1 MKALIT
7 NLPKIWCLEK
17 RVTGMDLGLGKFQF
31 VFETEEEIEGVLKLQ
46 PYHFDYWM
54 LSLAR
59 WQPRKSPK
67 LPSEITFWVRVLGV
81 PAEFKTA
88 PTYESIG
95 DAIGRTVMVDVEH
108 ARVQVVVDAFKEL
121 CFETTI
127 DFKGGEFYESEEAL
141 VSLRYE
147 KLFGFC
153 QFCSSLCHKDE
164 KCPLDPKNIK
174 KSPEK
179 SREMREGNGGW
190 HDVGK
195 HDERARSYKGVVI
208 NGNSN
213 QPNRE
218 KESRAYFGKGKGKVA
233 EDHDHKWVK
242 TAEMGHKRVS
252 SYHGN
257 SCGDAGSS
265 YRRSSRREETN
276 VAPQEDRVQTSP
288 RRVER
293 QDGQNEIREETRE
306 EGEIKSAGEE
316 ALALVSKEFQAAL
329 AETQSAGL
337 EVISDP
343 VDGEEG
349 LQKIQS
355 LLENDRAPEGE
366 VEDVMEMDKIQ
377 AALLEHGLDMNAID
391 ALPAVSEEGMI
402 AGYEEED
409 QLQ

>member
-1 MKALIT
+1 
-7 NLPKIWCLEK
+7 
-17 RVTGMDLGLGKFQF
+17 
-31 VFETEEEIEGVLKLQ
+31 
-46 PYHFDYWM
+46 
-54 LSLAR
+54 
-59 WQPRKSPK
+59 
-67 LPSEITFWVRVLGV
+67 
-81 PAEFKTA
+81 
-88 PTYESIG
+88 
-95 DAIGRTVMVDVEH
+95 
-108 ARVQVVVDAFKEL
+108 
-121 CFETTI
+121 
-127 DFKGGEFYESEEAL
+127 
-141 VSLRYE
+141 
-147 KLFGFC
+147 
-153 QFCSSLCHKDE
+153 
-164 KCPLDPKNIK
+164 
-174 KSPEK
+174 
-179 SREMREGNGGW
+179 
-190 HDVGK
+190 
-195 HDERARSYKGVVI
+195 
-208 NGNSN
+208 
-213 QPNRE
+213 
-218 KESRAYFGKGKGKVA
+218 
-233 EDHDHKWVK
+233 
-242 TAEMGHKRVS
+242 MGHKRIS

-257 SCGDAGSS
+257 SRGDAGSS

-329 AETQSAGL
+329 AETQAAGL

>member
-1 MKALIT
+1 
-7 NLPKIWCLEK
+7 
-17 RVTGMDLGLGKFQF
+17 
-31 VFETEEEIEGVLKLQ
+31 
-46 PYHFDYWM
+46 
-54 LSLAR
+54 
-59 WQPRKSPK
+59 
-67 LPSEITFWVRVLGV
+67 
-81 PAEFKTA
+81 
-88 PTYESIG
+88 
-95 DAIGRTVMVDVEH
+95 
-108 ARVQVVVDAFKEL
+108 
-121 CFETTI
+121 
-127 DFKGGEFYESEEAL
+127 
-141 VSLRYE
+141 
-147 KLFGFC
+147 
-153 QFCSSLCHKDE
+153 
-164 KCPLDPKNIK
+164 
-174 KSPEK
+174 
-179 SREMREGNGGW
+179 MREGNGGW

-195 HDERARSYKGVVI
+195 HDERARSYKEVVI

-218 KESRAYFGKGKGKVA
+218 RESRAYFGMGKGKVA

-242 TAEMGHKRVS
+242 TAEMGHKRIS

-257 SCGDAGSS
+257 SRGDAGSS

-329 AETQSAGL
+329 AEAQAAGF

-377 AALLEHGLDMNAID
+377 AALLEHGEQANGEDEKNKDATEQAKKQGTRKRLFKPSINVAGSTKMRIAAALVSPRKRAAAKMGTRKGDTNKPLENLFIRSCVGIKFAIWITGVGVVWIRGLLSLHSD
-391 ALPAVSEEGMI
+391 VLVMLVSLWHTAQLWKSYCGRSHLTECSEELDGFVI
-402 AGYEEED
+402 GWQGLLVWSVNKNEEGVMFD
-409 QLQ
+409 TKVTDGG